1 MCRALGAR
9 SFEGMSKHTKAT
21 ATFLVLAAVAAP
33 TAQARPVESLLP
45 DTVNQAEGGN
55 SVATTSAGG
64 FDWTDAG
71 VGAAGMLALMGLG
84 TGAVVASRRRL
95 LAPGRG

>member
-1 MCRALGAR
+1 M
-9 SFEGMSKHTKAT
+9 FKHSKAA

-45 DTVNQAEGGN
+45 DTVNQAEGSD
-55 SVATTSAGG
+55 SVATTPAGG

-71 VGAAGMLALMGLG
+71 IGAAGTLALMGLA

-95 LAPGRG
+95 VTPR